1 VEKYNGTG
9 NLSSDLRTWLSAIHA
24 NTDTSMAQFEGMD
37 EKMKDKIAT
46 KIDSVDSLLLSTR
59 CQIVM

>member
-1 VEKYNGTG
+1 MEKYNGTG

-46 KIDSVDSLLLSTR
+46 KIDSVDSLW
-59 CQIVM
+59 